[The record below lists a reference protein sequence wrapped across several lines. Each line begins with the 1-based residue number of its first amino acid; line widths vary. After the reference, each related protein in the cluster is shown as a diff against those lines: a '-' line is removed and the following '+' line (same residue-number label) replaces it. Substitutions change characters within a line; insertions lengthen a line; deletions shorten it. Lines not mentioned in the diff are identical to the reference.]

1 MHLTLG
7 IFLKLFKLFDQEC
20 RRFDYRVGNQS
31 ADEDLEN
38 ILEDLFFKEE
48 KVFNFDLA
56 LKECTTNFLY
66 NMTNLEDEDVNKR
79 TELER
84 RYNEH
89 RKKVEAII
97 QKLVRNTELFLTHVG
112 SYLENSSF
120 FSSSHFFYKKIE
132 ALIIGINVL
141 CNQF

>member
-97 QKLVRNTELFLTHVG
+97 QKLVRNTELFFNACRFIFREFL
-112 SYLENSSF
+112 F
-120 FSSSHFFYKKIE
+120 FFKFT
-132 ALIIGINVL
+132 LFL
-141 CNQF
+141 